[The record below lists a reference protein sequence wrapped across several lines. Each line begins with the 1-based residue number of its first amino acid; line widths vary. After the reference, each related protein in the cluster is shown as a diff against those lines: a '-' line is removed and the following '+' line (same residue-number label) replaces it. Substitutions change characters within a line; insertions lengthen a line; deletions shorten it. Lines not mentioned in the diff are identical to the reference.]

1 MLIYSILLF
10 NLLKP
15 LNINI
20 ILLDFNYLW
29 IFSFFLTTNRSIS
42 IILLVQVALMFINF
56 QCGSPLKYL

>member
-29 IFSFFLTTNRSIS
+29 IFSFFFNYKPQYKYNIIS
-42 IILLVQVALMFINF
+42 SGGPNV
-56 QCGSPLKYL
+56 Y